1 MLEYLWQQ
9 LILQAEM
16 SCLLICLEFELGLGF
31 FFSSKGGGVAA
42 CTRFLKIIQPGRMQ
56 TAFSNKEA

>member
-31 FFSSKGGGVAA
+31 FFPQRVEGWQHVLD
-42 CTRFLKIIQPGRMQ
+42 F
-56 TAFSNKEA
+56 